1 MKFRF
6 GAITLLLAGLF
17 AGMSFAADPSGTWR
31 WEHEDLAGTGE
42 MVPDVLKL
50 KLDGGKV
57 SGTYVSPEGELPIEN
72 VSLDGDTLHW
82 ELHIDA
88 QGQSIVI
95 GFTGEI
101 DGDDINGTVQFG
113 DFGEGP
119 WSAKRDAE
127 TAVDPSGTWRWEHE
141 DLAGSGQIVPDV
153 LKLKFDG
160 GKVSGTY
167 MGPGDEIP
175 IENASLDGDTLHW
188 ELNIDAQ
195 GQPLNIAW
203 TGKISG
209 DDVDGTVVLG
219 DFGEF
224 PWSAKRDAKAAV
236 DPSGTWRWE
245 HQDPATGA
253 TVKNVL
259 KLTSADGKIGG
270 SYEMG
275 GTVYEINN
283 SKLDGSTL
291 SWDFDLDIE
300 GQVLNIRFSGDINGD
315 AIAGTVS
322 LGDFGDFPWEAKRD

>member
-1 MKFRF
+1 MKIRL
-6 GAITLLLAGLF
+6 GAITLLLVGLC

-82 ELHIDA
+82 ELTIDA

-95 GFTGEI
+95 AWTGKI

-119 WSAKRDAE
+119 WSAKRDTAA
-127 TAVDPSGTWRWEHE
+127 AVDPSGTWRWEHQ
-141 DLAGSGQIVPDV
+141 DLEGSGQMVPDV

-188 ELNIDAQ
+188 ELNVDAQ
-195 GQPLNIAW
+195 GQMLNIAW

-209 DDVDGTVVLG
+209 DDVNGTVALG

-224 PWSAKRDAKAAV
+224 PWSAKRDAAAAV

-259 KLTSADGKIGG
+259 KLELAEGKVGG
-270 SYEMG
+270 SFNMDDAAYDVKNG
-275 GTVYEINN
+275 KVDGT
-283 SKLDGSTL
+283 TL
-291 SWDFDLDIE
+291 SWDFDLGAQ
-300 GQVLNIRFSGDINGD
+300 GQILNISFSGDITGNSL
-315 AIAGTVS
+315 AGTVS
-322 LGDFGDFPWEAKRD
+322 LGDFGEFPWTAERD